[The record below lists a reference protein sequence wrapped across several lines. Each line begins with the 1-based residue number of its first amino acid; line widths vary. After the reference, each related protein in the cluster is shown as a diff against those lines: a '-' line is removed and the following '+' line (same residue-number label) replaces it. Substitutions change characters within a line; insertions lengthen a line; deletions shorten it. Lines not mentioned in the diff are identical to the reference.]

1 MLLPPDPNDERN
13 VILEIRAAEGGDE
26 ATLFAADLFRMY
38 LRYAEKRRS
47 GRSRCSPRA
56 RPRPSSAAS
65 RR

>member
-1 MLLPPDPNDERN
+1 

-38 LRYAEKRRS
+38 LPLRREAALAVEVLS
-47 GRSRCSPRA
+47 ERDGRRRL
-56 RPRPSSAAS
+56 S